1 MVVEEK
7 KLEADTEKEGYY
19 KWQRERERIKDVGS
33 KRGRRLYVWNDG
45 HLLMF

>member
-1 MVVEEK
+1 MK
-7 KLEADTEKEGYY
+7 KRSWKQIPRKKDTISGRE
-19 KWQRERERIKDVGS
+19 RERERIKNVGS

>member
-7 KLEADTEKEGYY
+7 KLEADTGKEGYY
-19 KWQRERERIKDVGS
+19 KWQRERIKDAGS

>member
-19 KWQRERERIKDVGS
+19 KWQRERIKDVGS